1 MLKSIRFCTYVF
13 CVLVPAALGWDRCEA
28 KDKKPKSPVVTKDM
42 PQSPG
47 VSSDQSTPSRE
58 ARAPEPGV
66 NPSMRVWSDGNGRK
80 ITAALISFDGAT
92 VTLQKVN
99 GDKVSI
105 AFEKFNEPDQ
115 TYVKNRTPAGSSA
128 GTSELEAKCGELC
141 EQISKSYNGRRSAA
155 MPTIAV
161 VEFSDLSGNV
171 SNLGRL
177 LSEELITRLF
187 ATGNY
192 KVIERLLLNKA
203 IAEHKLQLQGLV
215 DPKSAKELG
224 KILGVDAIVSGTIA
238 DVGNSMRVNARLI
251 STETGEILSVAA
263 VTMRRERLPLSGSG
277 GDEQRTAPKISGD
290 KAELKEELSK
300 LLEKKQEVEDIILD
314 LSRTMGIVESLLS
327 SQKRALATDVA
338 SSGAVKTLRRREIV
352 QKEEHINSIKTEVA
366 KQRTSLK
373 EVNER
378 INTIQEVLGKQ
389 NAK

>member
-1 MLKSIRFCTYVF
+1 MLFLIRLCIYAL
-13 CVLVPAALGWDRCEA
+13 CPLVLAGVGWDHCNA
-28 KDKKPKSPVVTKDM
+28 KEKLRRPVV
-42 PQSPG
+42 PSGQG
-47 VSSDQSTPSRE
+47 AASRE
-58 ARAPEPGV
+58 ASATVASV
-66 NPSMRVWSDGNGRK
+66 NPSLRVWSDSSGRK
-80 ITAALISFDGAT
+80 ITAELISFDGIT
-92 VTLQKVN
+92 VTLQKEN
-99 GDKVSI
+99 GEKVTLALDKLS
-105 AFEKFNEPDQ
+105 EPDR
-115 TYVKNRTPAGSSA
+115 TYVKDSTPVGIWT
-128 GTSELEAKCGELC
+128 GTSEVEEKCGSLC
-141 EQISKSYNGRRSAA
+141 DQITKGYNGRRSTSK
-155 MPTIAV
+155 PTIAV

-238 DVGNSMRVNARLI
+238 EVGNSMRVNARLI

-263 VTMRRERLPLSGSG
+263 VTMRRERLPLTGTG
-277 GDEQRTAPKISGD
+277 ADEQRTAPKISGD

-314 LSRTMGIVESLLS
+314 LKRSMGIIENLLS
-327 SQKRALATDVA
+327 HQKRALATDIG
-338 SSGAVKTLRRREIV
+338 SSGDVKTLRRREIAE
-352 QKEEHINSIKTEVA
+352 KEEGINSIKTEVA

-378 INTIQEVLGKQ
+378 INAIQEVLRKQ